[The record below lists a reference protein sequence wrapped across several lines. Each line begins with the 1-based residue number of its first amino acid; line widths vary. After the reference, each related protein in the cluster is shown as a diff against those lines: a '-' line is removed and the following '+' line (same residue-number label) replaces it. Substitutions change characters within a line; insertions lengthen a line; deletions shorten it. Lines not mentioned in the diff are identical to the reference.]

1 VVKVKKI
8 QHDVIMVMEFLQLP
22 TISSVSWTEGS
33 DASNHLSDRELKVIY
48 FILGWAVVKGR
59 VAIPVECMEGK

>member
-1 VVKVKKI
+1 MKVKKI

-22 TISSVSWTEGS
+22 AISSVSWTEGS
-33 DASNHLSDRELKVIY
+33 DASNHLLDRELKVVD
-48 FILGWAVVKGR
+48 FILGWAVVEGR